1 VIYSTH
7 PRSKKWIEARGFE
20 FHPLV
25 RSLAPF
31 GYSDYNALQ
40 KQAFCVLSDSGT
52 LSEESAMLGF
62 PGVLIRTS
70 TERPEAVDKGTVVI
84 GGVTEEDIVG
94 AVDLARGSFRGVCSG
109 FGAMGACCGCDAV
122 DVCDVAGLHDALG
135 ACVSGECS
143 DDLPGVEAHDTSFC
157 DQNVAEGP
165 CTCDISSVNP
175 GRSMRFTLFDNPEA
189 LPIDY
194 RDIHVSDKVVRI
206 IQSYTK
212 IVNEMIW
219 RK

>member
-1 VIYSTH
+1 
-7 PRSKKWIEARGFE
+7 
-20 FHPLV
+20 
-25 RSLAPF
+25 
-31 GYSDYNALQ
+31 
-40 KQAFCVLSDSGT
+40 
-52 LSEESAMLGF
+52 MLGF

-94 AVDLARGSFRGVCSG
+94 AVELARWSYRSG
-109 FGAMGACCGCDAV
+109 FGAMAACCGCDAV
-122 DVCDVAGLHDALG
+122 NVCDVAGLHGALG
-135 ACVSGECS
+135 GCVSGECS
-143 DDLPGVEAHDTSFC
+143 GGILGVEAHDTTFC
-157 DQNVAEGP
+157 HQSVAEGP
-165 CTCDISSVNP
+165 CACDISSVNP

-189 LPIDY
+189 LPVDY

>member
-1 VIYSTH
+1 
-7 PRSKKWIEARGFE
+7 
-20 FHPLV
+20 
-25 RSLAPF
+25 
-31 GYSDYNALQ
+31 
-40 KQAFCVLSDSGT
+40 
-52 LSEESAMLGF
+52 MLGF

-84 GGVTEEDIVG
+84 GGVTEEDMVG
-94 AVDLARGSFRGVCSG
+94 AVELARGSFTVCNQN
-109 FGAMGACCGCDAV
+109 
-122 DVCDVAGLHDALG
+122 DVERR
-135 ACVSGECS
+135 S
-143 DDLPGVEAHDTSFC
+143 TY
-157 DQNVAEGP
+157 
-165 CTCDISSVNP
+165 DISSVNP

-212 IVNEMIW
+212 IVNEMVW